1 MSTCGRNVSKRGM
14 NQAYGRFM
22 SLFVLHP
29 TGGTPSPKGA
39 VYLQLQEERMSHS
52 LSNQRPEARTSGP
65 QIQFVSTRSELCP
78 KKATT
83 RKSILDLVDWRE
95 LASYLCGAA
104 VMLTLVVS
112 MFVVC
117 FHQPADQTDH
127 KGKEVASY
135 GDSHPSR
142 P

>member
-1 MSTCGRNVSKRGM
+1 MAGLCPFLFYTLPGEHHPPRGRCISNYRRK
-14 NQAYGRFM
+14 
-22 SLFVLHP
+22 
-29 TGGTPSPKGA
+29 
-39 VYLQLQEERMSHS
+39 RMSHS

-83 RKSILDLVDWRE
+83 RKSILNLVDWRE

-117 FHQPADQTDH
+117 FH
-127 KGKEVASY
+127 
-135 GDSHPSR
+135 
-142 P
+142 